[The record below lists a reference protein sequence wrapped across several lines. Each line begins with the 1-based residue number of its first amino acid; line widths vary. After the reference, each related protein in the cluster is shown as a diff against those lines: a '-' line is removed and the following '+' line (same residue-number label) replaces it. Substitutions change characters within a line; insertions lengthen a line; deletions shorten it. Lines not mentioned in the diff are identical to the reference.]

1 MNKKLMAVA
10 VAGALAMPGLALA
23 QSSVTISGFFKM
35 GIENIK
41 LGDYNNTS
49 AVTGAP
55 VRCAPGAACGN
66 NSENRVADNSSR
78 LIFNVAED
86 LGGGLQAIG
95 QIDNRFTPDN
105 GAISA
110 TGNTW
115 VGMRSNSWGALTIGR
130 WDIHYGQNA
139 SDIVNKAGALKA
151 ASISLLD
158 YVNVP
163 TATVVG
169 GVVTLGGVG
178 TQAIANATRTPNVI
192 KWQSPNWGGFDMI
205 AAYTTNPVAATGQE
219 SDIQSTV
226 RKGYGWNINPQFTGS
241 NWQVGYSY
249 WSGKPDNSLA
259 DQVGQNLFGWYKFG
273 GFKIGASFNKSK
285 LKTSDP
291 LAPTNQIDIANRDA
305 WSIPVSYT
313 FGPHNI
319 LAHYTEARKDKAQD
333 SLGLTDTGAKMF
345 AVAYVYDLSKR
356 TSVGLTYAQIK
367 NQQNAA
373 YQLFTDSGGI
383 LSSDRAAPKAGEDP
397 QLFALTMKHAF

>member
-23 QSSVTISGFFKM
+23 QSSVTISGFFKV
-35 GIENIK
+35 GLENIK
-41 LGDYNNTS
+41 LGDFGNNG
-49 AVTGAP
+49 VRGANP
-55 VRCAPGAACGN
+55 GN

-95 QIDNRFTPDN
+95 QIDNRFVPDT

-115 VGMRSNSWGALTIGR
+115 VGLRSNSWGALTVGR

-158 YVNVP
+158 YVNVK
-163 TATVVG
+163 TSAASLAT
-169 GVVTLGGVG
+169 
-178 TQAIANATRTPNVI
+178 TQAIANATRTPNII

-205 AAYTTNPVAATGQE
+205 AAYSTNPVTASGAE
-219 SDIQSTV
+219 ADIGTTA

-249 WSGKPDNSLA
+249 WSAKPDASQA
-259 DQVGQNLFGWYKFG
+259 DQLGQNLFGWYKFG
-273 GFKIGASFNKSK
+273 GFKVGASFNKSK
-285 LKTSDP
+285 LKGGAVGSPQVDV
-291 LAPTNQIDIANRDA
+291 ANRDA

-313 FGPHNI
+313 VGPHNI
-319 LAHYTEARKDKAQD
+319 LAHYTEARKDKVQD
-333 SLGLTDTGAKMF
+333 GLGITDTGAKMF
-345 AVAYVYDLSKR
+345 AVAYVYDMSKR

-373 YQLFTDSGGI
+373 YQLFTDSGTGGA
-383 LSSDRAAPKAGEDP
+383 LSSNNAAPLAGEDP
-397 QLFALTMKHAF
+397 QLIALIMKHAF